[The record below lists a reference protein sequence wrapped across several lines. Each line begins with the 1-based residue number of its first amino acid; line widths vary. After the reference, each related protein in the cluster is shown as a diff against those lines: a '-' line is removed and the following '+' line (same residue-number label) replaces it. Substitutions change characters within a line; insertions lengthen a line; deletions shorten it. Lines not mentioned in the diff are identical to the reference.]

1 MPGPSN
7 VVMGAAVAGAA
18 GFAAYSA
25 YQRSECDRED
35 REAKMCKWF
44 NERMAVDATQVI
56 RVMGR
61 IGMRP
66 AIVKQD
72 DEKAP

>member
-1 MPGPSN
+1 MKLTDEQ
-7 VVMGAAVAGAA
+7 
-18 GFAAYSA
+18 FAKKMEEITA
-25 YQRSECDRED
+25 CED
-35 REAKMCKWF
+35 REAKMCRWF

>member
-1 MPGPSN
+1 MKLSDEQFTRE
-7 VVMGAAVAGAA
+7 MEKIGA
-18 GFAAYSA
+18 
-25 YQRSECDRED
+25 CED
-35 REAKMCKWF
+35 REAKMCKF
-44 NERMAVDATQVI
+44 LNSRMMEDATQVI

-66 AIVKQD
+66 TIVDQG

>member
-1 MPGPSN
+1 MKLTDEQF
-7 VVMGAAVAGAA
+7 VKKMEEITA
-18 GFAAYSA
+18 
-25 YQRSECDRED
+25 CED
-35 REAKMCKWF
+35 REARMTKWF
-44 NERMAVDATQVI
+44 NSRMGVDPTQVI

-66 AIVKQD
+66 TID